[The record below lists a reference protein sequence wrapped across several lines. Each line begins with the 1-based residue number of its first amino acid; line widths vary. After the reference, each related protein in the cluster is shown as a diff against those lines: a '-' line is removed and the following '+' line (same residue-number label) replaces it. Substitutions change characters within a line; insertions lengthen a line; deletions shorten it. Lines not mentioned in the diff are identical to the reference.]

1 VLNRKD
7 PIAAITKLVERC
19 NHSSRIFFIASQMT
33 TTPGFQQ
40 LALDWCQNLSQFEF
54 ELRNELRRL
63 GGLEP
68 RPATFESMPRD
79 PATSARDCI
88 NSVEALV
95 GQYEETLT
103 ATLSAHA
110 RAMIYRQIEVVR
122 KCYEDL
128 VRIDR
133 AA

>member
-1 VLNRKD
+1 
-7 PIAAITKLVERC
+7 
-19 NHSSRIFFIASQMT
+19 MT

-40 LALDWCQNLSQFEF
+40 LALNCWQNLSQFEF
-54 ELRNELRRL
+54 ELKTELRRL

-79 PATSARDCI
+79 PATSARDCK
-88 NSVEALV
+88 NSVETLL

-110 RAMIYRQIEVVR
+110 RAMINRQVREVR
-122 KCYEDL
+122 KMYEEL
-128 VRIDR
+128 VALQN